1 MRRQARKRSR
11 PPYPE
16 AADDLDRVI
25 IQDSNLN
32 VSAGGVFYEKAKS
45 RRQRHRLALM
55 SSDQSSDAV
64 ALGKSI
70 NRGPGGTADLPGDIA
85 NERAG
90 GKIGEDAAEKVRELI
105 DSGRAAM
112 AAKSRSSRKSFTSR
126 TIPSISRMRL
136 NKSQSKPSG
145 RAPRIEAHR
154 SNDLVPGTC
163 NTTSGGVRISAGNLE
178 RARDDLT
185 RGKRRKQANVVNR

>member
-11 PPYPE
+11 PPSPE

-90 GKIGEDAAEKVRELI
+90 GKIGEDGAEKVRELI

-136 NKSQSKPSG
+136 NKSHNYIYIYYNIIKIPCLHKIQYVYHQFLFYNHVK
-145 RAPRIEAHR
+145 RF
-154 SNDLVPGTC
+154 
-163 NTTSGGVRISAGNLE
+163 
-178 RARDDLT
+178 DDVYH
-185 RGKRRKQANVVNR
+185 Q